1 MPDILPALGHGVS
14 CLTIVGIDAAA
25 ALLAGFGGVFGKG
38 EHVTVAFGTTSLN
51 FLFGVTVL
59 LFLVTLPFLTL
70 GLSQEGA
77 AYIDWPVLGLLVPS
91 YFSLLGKFSSF

>member
-1 MPDILPALGHGVS
+1 MVPVLGHGVS

-38 EHVTVAFGTTSLN
+38 EHVAVAFGATGLN

-59 LFLVTLPFLTL
+59 LFLVALPFLTL
-70 GLSQEGA
+70 GFVSGSSSH
-77 AYIDWPVLGLLVPS
+77 IDWPVLGLLVPS
-91 YFSLLGKFSSF
+91 YFPLLGKFSSF